1 MQKARFLRL
10 LFRSVCILRIFATTC
25 IFDTRGAKKVQK
37 ARDSDKINSITR
49 VKYSYLNPRF
59 ILFHFTCIYSK
70 SLVISD
76 FDSFESEDDALPPE
90 TVTLSSPERSIYSI

>member
-1 MQKARFLRL
+1 M
-10 LFRSVCILRIFATTC
+10 
-25 IFDTRGAKKVQK
+25 QK

-90 TVTLSSPERSIYSI
+90 TVTLSSPERSILSDNFPPLPFREHFVHNHRPFQEILSNRAAY

>member
-1 MQKARFLRL
+1 M
-10 LFRSVCILRIFATTC
+10 
-25 IFDTRGAKKVQK
+25 QK
-37 ARDSDKINSITR
+37 ARDSGKINSITR

-70 SLVISD
+70 SFVISD
-76 FDSFESEDDALPPE
+76 FVSFESDDYALPPE